1 MPKIITVYNQKGG
14 TGKTTLSLS
23 LYDVF
28 AGSAPTALLEADKQ
42 KSLSHIKEV
51 SGLTTNLYEFRG
63 IDHIKALPEKVAI
76 VDCPPVPFDGLE
88 SLLGISDFIL
98 IPSRSGYTDLFAL
111 RATVE
116 KVKESGSEAAIVLNA
131 VKSGTKLTNEISDLL
146 GKYGLPVLKTLIA
159 DRVCYAR
166 SAITGTVYGQGDT
179 KAEVEMSNLVNE
191 VYSKLI

>member
-28 AGSAPTALLEADKQ
+28 ANSTETALIEADTQ
-42 KSLSHIKEV
+42 KSLSHIKQV
-51 SGLTTNLYEFRG
+51 AGLETNLYEFRG
-63 IDHIKALPEKVAI
+63 VAHVRGLPEKVAV

-88 SLLGISDFIL
+88 TLLAESDFVL

-116 KVKESGSEAAIVLNA
+116 KVKDSGAKAGIVLNA
-131 VKSGTKLTNEISDLL
+131 IKSGTKLTGEISQLL
-146 GKYGLPVLKTLIA
+146 ERYGLPVLNAQIA
-159 DRVCYAR
+159 DRVSFAR

-179 KAEVEMSNLVNE
+179 KAEKEISNLLNE
-191 VYSKLI
+191 IYSKLI